1 MALKAT
7 KEGPRKILIAS
18 SRCHNIHVRDAI
30 SGLLLRTIEV
40 PDKLTIYSILL
51 DGGQLFCGTNKNL
64 VFRYEFTVKNF
75 LYLTSYFGM
84 NESISILEWCRN

>member
-18 SRCHNIHVRDAI
+18 SRCHNISVRDAI

-40 PDKLTIYSILL
+40 PDKLTIYSIHL
-51 DGGQLFCGTNKNL
+51 DGGQLYCGTNKNL
-64 VFRYEFTVKNF
+64 VFRYEFTVCQSECK
-75 LYLTSYFGM
+75 YFDPF
-84 NESISILEWCRN
+84 I

>member
-7 KEGPRKILIAS
+7 KEGPRKILITS
-18 SRCHNIHVRDAI
+18 SRCHNISVRDAI

-51 DGGQLFCGTNKNL
+51 DGGQLYCGTNKNL
-64 VFRYEFTVKNF
+64 VFRYEFTVCRMPEHQNKLQKKMFFFF
-75 LYLTSYFGM
+75 L
-84 NESISILEWCRN
+84 EI